1 MMVKKKLSLVT
12 ALLLVISMMFTAC
25 GGTKGTVSD
34 GTPEQTAQADSTA
47 QQSTAQADSTAQ
59 QEFKPDISKEVK
71 LKMYLLSDKPVDA
84 DLVYEEVNKKL
95 KQDINA
101 TVDVNFIS
109 WAEESTKYQ
118 LIFASGE
125 DFDLVYTANW
135 ENYNQMAVKDAF
147 MPITEEMLRKYA
159 PKTFAEIPKEA
170 WPQTKVNGKVYMI
183 PFTKKEYTT
192 YIAIVRGDLREKYNL
207 PELKSIGDVEKYL
220 AAIAANEKDLIPWA
234 DLGYNNCWLV
244 PGLNFIYPNNYGE
257 KSQSTMTYIDQT
269 DKTGKIYS
277 LLDQEFYNKL
287 LDTYKIA
294 SDWYKK
300 GFWSKSALTN
310 KSNNVD
316 QLIAGKGAF
325 GIANATNVQK
335 YVTQINKD
343 HPTWKPELFDVN
355 FSKYAFVN
363 SYLSNGMAIHA
374 TSKEPERAL
383 MMLDL
388 FRNDQSYFD
397 LTTYGVKG
405 KHYNLTDDGKYLGG
419 PDVNNFGLDS
429 GCPWGWRTN
438 LYRDNANNSDSFNK
452 ILANFDSKAFIP
464 PFVGF
469 EYTGESMKTELAS
482 IKALHDQYYQI
493 LCLGMDENPEARM
506 AEWLEKVKAVGY
518 AKVVSDMQNQ
528 MNEYLKAL
536 GN

>member
-1 MMVKKKLSLVT
+1 MMVKRKLLLAT

-25 GGTKGTVSD
+25 GETKDTVAEE
-34 GTPEQTAQADSTA
+34 TPKPTATADPTPQNTAQAA
-47 QQSTAQADSTAQ
+47 PTAQ
-59 QEFKPDISKEVK
+59 QEFKPDISQEVK
-71 LKMYLLSDKPVDA
+71 LKMYLLSNKPVDA
-84 DLVYEEVNKKL
+84 DLVYEEINKKL

-135 ENYNQMAVKDAF
+135 ESYNQMAVKDAF
-147 MPITEEMLRKYA
+147 MPLTEDMLSKYA
-159 PKTFAEIPKEA
+159 PKTFAEVPKDA
-170 WPQTKVNGKVYMI
+170 WIQTKVNGKVFMV
-183 PFTKKEYTT
+183 PFTEKEYNT
-192 YIAIVRGDLREKYNL
+192 YIAIVRGDLRKKYNL

-220 AAIAANEKDLIPWA
+220 ATIATNEKGLIPWA
-234 DLGYNNCWLV
+234 DLGSNTCWLV

-257 KSQSTMTYIDQT
+257 IGQSTMTYIEQT
-269 DKTGKIYS
+269 DKTGKIRS
-277 LLDQEFYNKL
+277 LIDQEFYNKL

-310 KSNNVD
+310 KSNDVD
-316 QLIAGKGAF
+316 QLVAGKGAF
-325 GIANATNVQK
+325 GITNATNVQK
-335 YVTQINKD
+335 YVTIIKQE
-343 HPTWKPELFDVN
+343 HPDWKPELFDVN
-355 FSKYAFVN
+355 FSQYAFVN
-363 SYLSNGMAIHA
+363 SYLNNGIAIHA
-374 TSKEPERAL
+374 ASKNPERAL

-397 LTTYGVKG
+397 LTTYGIKG
-405 KHYNLTDDGKYLGG
+405 KHYNLTDDGKYLAG
-419 PDVNNFGLDS
+419 PDVANFGLDE

-438 LYRDNANNSDSFNK
+438 LYRDNANNSESLTK

-464 PFVGF
+464 PLVGF
-469 EYTGESMKTELAS
+469 DYNGENMKTELAS

-493 LCLGMDENPEARM
+493 LCLGMDENPEVRM
-506 AEWLEKVKAVGY
+506 AEWLEKAKAVGY
-518 AKVVSDMQNQ
+518 EKIVSDMQNQ
-528 MNEYLKAL
+528 INEYVKAL